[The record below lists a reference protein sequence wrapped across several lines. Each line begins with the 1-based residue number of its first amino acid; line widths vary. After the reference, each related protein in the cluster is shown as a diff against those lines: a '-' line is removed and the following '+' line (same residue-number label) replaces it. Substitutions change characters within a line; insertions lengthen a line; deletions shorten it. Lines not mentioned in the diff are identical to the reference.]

1 MSKQNSAVK
10 IYQLNYIVGFAIS
23 AILFLVACKIW
34 RPPGTDIN
42 EPFEV
47 WEPAGAII
55 EAQEASGS
63 ESESVIATPA
73 KSGLVVNEKGATEV
87 VWVRGYEGGGELQR
101 LLEAKVSWSKHVE
114 YKD

>member
-1 MSKQNSAVK
+1 MENIIGKQNSAVK

-23 AILFLVACKIW
+23 AILFLAACKIW
-34 RPPGTDIN
+34 PPPGTDVN
-42 EPFEV
+42 EPFEA

-63 ESESVIATPA
+63 ESESGITTPT

-87 VWVRGYEGGGELQR
+87 V
-101 LLEAKVSWSKHVE
+101 
-114 YKD
+114 